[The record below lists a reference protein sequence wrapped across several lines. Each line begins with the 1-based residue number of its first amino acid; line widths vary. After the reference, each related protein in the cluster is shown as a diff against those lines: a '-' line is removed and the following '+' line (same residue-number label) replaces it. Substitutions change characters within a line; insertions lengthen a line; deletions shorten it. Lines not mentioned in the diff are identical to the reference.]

1 LGEVV
6 EAQRVQGSSQTLI
19 QSAVPSVR
27 VARVVPD
34 VTGVD
39 KIFDYLVPEALA
51 ETVRVGVR
59 VRVPLHGRNVAGW
72 VVEIGE
78 PSAGLEVKK
87 IKSVIKVL
95 GLGATAEIVDLAVW
109 ATKRWAGRMRSFIST
124 AAPETLINNVPSPRY
139 MPRAVQYASDTFD
152 KVRDFGG
159 GLITVAPLSNLAPFI
174 SAVACDGPT
183 IVVMPT
189 QHRVKLLAAALRANN
204 FSVAQWPQDWALAYG
219 GVDVVIGTRSA
230 VWAPVEKFSNMVVV
244 DEHDDLLQEERSPTW
259 HARDVAIE
267 RSSRVGARCILLSP
281 IASLSA
287 RKWAGDR
294 RVVDS
299 QGQWPEVL
307 IVDRNN
313 DEQWSRSLISS
324 ELIAELR
331 DKSRRAVCVL
341 NSKGRARLT
350 ACGSCRNILRCEK
363 CDAALNQTDKTT
375 LDCPRCGE
383 SRPVICQV
391 CGSSSCAV
399 LKPGV
404 ARLREELEA
413 AANRSVFEVTAATE
427 TVNER
432 CNVFVG
438 TEAVLHRVQNA
449 DTVVFLDIDSELLA
463 PRYRANEIVATL
475 VVHAARLVGR
485 STQSPRILLQTHT
498 PDNAFLIGLKI
509 GDLSQYFVSDEAR
522 RSLLKFPPFGSIA
535 QVSGKG
541 TKAFLDSLNESLEFS
556 AVVQTM
562 NKDTEN
568 GLIRAENWQQ
578 LSDVL
583 LSAKRPAKSRL
594 TFHVDP
600 PRV

>member
-1 LGEVV
+1 MGEVV

-124 AAPETLINNVPSPRY
+124 AAPERLINNVPSPRY

-350 ACGSCRNILRCEK
+350 ACGSCRSILRCEK

>member
-19 QSAVPSVR
+19 QTAVPSVR

-39 KIFDYLVPEALA
+39 KIFDYLVPDALV

-95 GLGATAEIVDLAVW
+95 GLGATVEIVNLAVW

-124 AAPETLINNVPSPRY
+124 AAPETLVKSVPSARY
-139 MPRAVQYASDTFD
+139 MPRAVQYASDAFE
-152 KVRDFGG
+152 KIRDFGG
-159 GLITVAPLSNLAPFI
+159 GLITVSPLTNLAPFI

-204 FSVAQWPQDWALAYG
+204 FSVAQWPQDWSLAYG

-230 VWAPVEKFSNMVVV
+230 VWAPVEKFANIVVV

-267 RSSRVGARCILLSP
+267 RASRVGARCVLLSP
-281 IASLSA
+281 IASLAA

-294 RVVDS
+294 QVVDT
-299 QGQWPEVL
+299 QGKWPEVL
-307 IVDRNN
+307 IVDRNK

-331 DKSRRAVCVL
+331 DKSRRVVCVL

-363 CDAALNQTDKTT
+363 CDAALNQSDKTM
-375 LDCPRCGE
+375 LACPRCGE

-427 TVNER
+427 SVNER

-438 TEAVLHRVQNA
+438 TEAVLHRVQSA

-485 STQSPRILLQTHT
+485 SNQNQRILLQTHT
-498 PDNAFLIGLKI
+498 PDNAFLVGLKI
-509 GDLSQYFVSDEAR
+509 GDLNQYFASDDAR
-522 RSLLKFPPFGSIA
+522 RSLLKFPPYGSIA

-541 TKAFLDSLNESLEFS
+541 TKAFLDSLNESLEYS

-578 LSDVL
+578 LTDVIV
-583 LSAKRPAKSRL
+583 SAQRPARSRL

>member
-1 LGEVV
+1 MGEVV

-124 AAPETLINNVPSPRY
+124 AAPERLINNVPSPRY

-294 RVVDS
+294 RVIDS

-350 ACGSCRNILRCEK
+350 ACGSCRSILRCEK

-438 TEAVLHRVQNA
+438 TEAVLHRVQNT

>member
-1 LGEVV
+1 M
-6 EAQRVQGSSQTLI
+6 
-19 QSAVPSVR
+19 PSVR

-39 KIFDYLVPEALA
+39 KIFDYLVPEALIDS
-51 ETVRVGVR
+51 VRIGVR

-87 IKSVIKVL
+87 IKSIIKVL
-95 GLGATAEIVDLAVW
+95 GLGVTAEIVDLAVW
-109 ATKRWAGRMRSFIST
+109 ATKRWMGRMRSFIST
-124 AAPETLINNVPSPRY
+124 AAPQTLINSVPSARY
-139 MPRAVQYASDTFD
+139 MPRAVQYASETFD
-152 KVRDFGG
+152 KIRDFGG

-230 VWAPVEKFSNMVVV
+230 VWAPVEKFSNIVVV

-294 RVVDS
+294 RVADS

-307 IVDRNN
+307 IVDRNS

-331 DKSRRAVCVL
+331 DKSRRVVCVL

-363 CDAALNQTDKTT
+363 CDAALNQTDKTK

-383 SRPVICQV
+383 SRPVICQI

-498 PDNAFLIGLKI
+498 PDNAFLVGLKI

-568 GLIRAENWQQ
+568 GLIRAESWQQ

-583 LSAKRPAKSRL
+583 MSAKRPAKSRL

>member
-1 LGEVV
+1 MGEVV

-19 QSAVPSVR
+19 QTAVPSVR

-72 VVEIGE
+72 VVEIGK
-78 PSAGLEVKK
+78 PSVGLDAKK

-95 GLGATAEIVDLAVW
+95 GLGATIEIVDLAVW

-124 AAPETLINNVPSPRY
+124 AAPETLVKSVPSARY
-139 MPRAVQYASDTFD
+139 MPRAVQYASDAFE
-152 KVRDFGG
+152 KIKDFGG
-159 GLITVAPLSNLAPFI
+159 GLITVAPLTNLAPFI

-230 VWAPVEKFSNMVVV
+230 VWAPVEKFANIVVV

-267 RSSRVGARCILLSP
+267 RASRVGARCVLLSP
-281 IASLSA
+281 IASLAA

-294 RVVDS
+294 RVTDT
-299 QGQWPEVL
+299 QGKWPEVL
-307 IVDRNN
+307 IVDRNK

-331 DKSRRAVCVL
+331 DKSRRVVCVL

-363 CDAALNQTDKTT
+363 CDAALNQSDKTM

-427 TVNER
+427 SVNER

-438 TEAVLHRVQNA
+438 TEAVLHRVQSA
-449 DTVVFLDIDSELLA
+449 DTVVFLDVDSELLA

-485 STQSPRILLQTHT
+485 SNQNQRILLQTHT
-498 PDNAFLIGLKI
+498 PDNAFLVGLKI
-509 GDLSQYFVSDEAR
+509 GDLNQYFASDDAR
-522 RSLLKFPPFGSIA
+522 RSLLKFPPYGSIA

-541 TKAFLDSLNESLEFS
+541 TKAFLDSLNESLEYS

-578 LSDVL
+578 LTDVL
-583 LSAKRPAKSRL
+583 SSAQRPAKSRL
-594 TFHVDP
+594 TFHIDP

>member
-1 LGEVV
+1 MGEVV

-19 QSAVPSVR
+19 QTAVPSVR

-39 KIFDYLVPEALA
+39 KIFDYLVPEALV

-78 PSAGLEVKK
+78 PSVGLDAKK

-95 GLGATAEIVDLAVW
+95 GLGATIEIVDLAVW

-124 AAPETLINNVPSPRY
+124 AAPETLVKSVPSARY
-139 MPRAVQYASDTFD
+139 MPRAVQYASDAFE
-152 KVRDFGG
+152 KIKDFGG
-159 GLITVAPLSNLAPFI
+159 GLITVAPLTNLAPFI

-230 VWAPVEKFSNMVVV
+230 VWAPVEKFANIVVV

-267 RSSRVGARCILLSP
+267 RASRVGARCVLLSP
-281 IASLSA
+281 IASLAA

-294 RVVDS
+294 RVTDT
-299 QGQWPEVL
+299 QGKWPEVL
-307 IVDRNN
+307 IVDRNK

-331 DKSRRAVCVL
+331 DKSRRVVCVL

-363 CDAALNQTDKTT
+363 CDAALNQSDKTI

-427 TVNER
+427 SVNER

-438 TEAVLHRVQNA
+438 TEAVLHRVQSA

-485 STQSPRILLQTHT
+485 SNQNQRILLQTHT
-498 PDNAFLIGLKI
+498 PDNAFLVGLKI
-509 GDLSQYFVSDEAR
+509 GDLNQYFASDDAR
-522 RSLLKFPPFGSIA
+522 RSLLKFPPYGSIA

-541 TKAFLDSLNESLEFS
+541 TKAFLDSLNESLEYS

-578 LSDVL
+578 LTDVL
-583 LSAKRPAKSRL
+583 SSAQRPAKSRL
-594 TFHVDP
+594 TFHIDP

>member
-331 DKSRRAVCVL
+331 DKSRRVVCVL

>member
-1 LGEVV
+1 MGEVV

-19 QSAVPSVR
+19 QTAVPSVR

-124 AAPETLINNVPSPRY
+124 AAPERLINNVPSPRY

-331 DKSRRAVCVL
+331 DKSRRVVCVL

>member
-1 LGEVV
+1 MGEVV

-19 QSAVPSVR
+19 QTAVPSVR

-219 GVDVVIGTRSA
+219 GVDVVSGTRSA
-230 VWAPVEKFSNMVVV
+230 VWAPVQKFSNMVVV

-331 DKSRRAVCVL
+331 DKSRRVVCVL

-350 ACGSCRNILRCEK
+350 ACGSCRSILRCEK

>member
-1 LGEVV
+1 MGEVV

-331 DKSRRAVCVL
+331 DKSRRVVCVL

-438 TEAVLHRVQNA
+438 TEAVLHRVQNT

>member
-1 LGEVV
+1 M
-6 EAQRVQGSSQTLI
+6 
-19 QSAVPSVR
+19 PSVR

-39 KIFDYLVPEALA
+39 KIFDYLVPEALV

-78 PSAGLEVKK
+78 PSAGLEIKK

-124 AAPETLINNVPSPRY
+124 ASPETLINSVPSARY

-152 KVRDFGG
+152 KIRDFGG

-230 VWAPVEKFSNMVVV
+230 VWAPVEKFSNIVVV

-267 RSSRVGARCILLSP
+267 RSSRAGARCILLSP
-281 IASLSA
+281 IASLAA

-307 IVDRNN
+307 IVDRNL

-331 DKSRRAVCVL
+331 DKSRRVVCVL

-363 CDAALNQTDKTT
+363 CDAALNQTDKTR

-413 AANRSVFEVTAATE
+413 AANRSVFEVTASTE

-498 PDNAFLIGLKI
+498 PDNAFLVGLKI

-541 TKAFLDSLNESLEFS
+541 TKAFLDSLNESLEYS
-556 AVVQTM
+556 AAVQTM

-568 GLIRAENWQQ
+568 GLIRAESWQQ

-583 LSAKRPAKSRL
+583 MSAKRPAKSRL

>member
-1 LGEVV
+1 MGEVV

-19 QSAVPSVR
+19 QTAVPSVR

-485 STQSPRILLQTHT
+485 STQSPRSLLQTHT

>member
-1 LGEVV
+1 MGEVV

-19 QSAVPSVR
+19 QTAVPSVR

-39 KIFDYLVPEALA
+39 KIFDYLVPEALV

-78 PSAGLEVKK
+78 PSVGLDAKK
-87 IKSVIKVL
+87 IKSVTKVL
-95 GLGATAEIVDLAVW
+95 GLGATIEIVDLAVW

-124 AAPETLINNVPSPRY
+124 AAPETLVKSVPSARY
-139 MPRAVQYASDTFD
+139 MPRAVQYASDAFE
-152 KVRDFGG
+152 KIKDFGG
-159 GLITVAPLSNLAPFI
+159 GLITVAPLTNLAPFI

-219 GVDVVIGTRSA
+219 GVDVVIGTRSS
-230 VWAPVEKFSNMVVV
+230 VWAPVEKFANIVVV

-267 RSSRVGARCILLSP
+267 RASRVGARCVLLSP
-281 IASLSA
+281 IASLAA

-294 RVVDS
+294 RVTDT
-299 QGQWPEVL
+299 QGKWPEVL
-307 IVDRNN
+307 IVDRNK

-331 DKSRRAVCVL
+331 DKSRRVVCVL

-363 CDAALNQTDKTT
+363 CDAALNQSDKTM

-427 TVNER
+427 SVNER

-438 TEAVLHRVQNA
+438 TEAVLHRVQSA

-485 STQSPRILLQTHT
+485 SNQNQRILLQTHT
-498 PDNAFLIGLKI
+498 PDNAFLVGLKI
-509 GDLSQYFVSDEAR
+509 GDLNQYFASDDAR
-522 RSLLKFPPFGSIA
+522 RSLLKFPPYGSIA

-541 TKAFLDSLNESLEFS
+541 TKAFLDSLNESLEYS

-578 LSDVL
+578 LTDVL
-583 LSAKRPAKSRL
+583 SSAQRPAKSRL
-594 TFHVDP
+594 TFHIDP

>member
-1 LGEVV
+1 MGEVV

-124 AAPETLINNVPSPRY
+124 AAPERLINNVPSPRY

-350 ACGSCRNILRCEK
+350 ACGSCRSILRCEK

-438 TEAVLHRVQNA
+438 TEAVLHRVQNT

>member
-1 LGEVV
+1 MGEVV
-6 EAQRVQGSSQTLI
+6 EAQRFQGSSQTLI
-19 QSAVPSVR
+19 QTAVPSVR

-39 KIFDYLVPEALA
+39 KIFDYLVPEALV

-78 PSAGLEVKK
+78 PSVGLDAKK

-95 GLGATAEIVDLAVW
+95 GLGATIEIVDLAVW

-124 AAPETLINNVPSPRY
+124 AAPETLVKSVPSARY
-139 MPRAVQYASDTFD
+139 MPRAVQYASDAFE
-152 KVRDFGG
+152 KIKDFGG
-159 GLITVAPLSNLAPFI
+159 GLITVAPLTNLAPFI

-219 GVDVVIGTRSA
+219 GVDVVIGTRSS
-230 VWAPVEKFSNMVVV
+230 VWAPVEKFANIVVV

-267 RSSRVGARCILLSP
+267 RASRVGARCVLLSP
-281 IASLSA
+281 IASLAA

-294 RVVDS
+294 RVTDT
-299 QGQWPEVL
+299 QGKWPEVL
-307 IVDRNN
+307 IVDRNK

-331 DKSRRAVCVL
+331 DKSRRVVCVL

-363 CDAALNQTDKTT
+363 CDAALNQSDKTM

-427 TVNER
+427 SVNER

-438 TEAVLHRVQNA
+438 TEAVLHRVQSA

-485 STQSPRILLQTHT
+485 SNQNQRILLQTHT
-498 PDNAFLIGLKI
+498 PDNAFLVGLKI
-509 GDLSQYFVSDEAR
+509 GDLNQYFASDDAR
-522 RSLLKFPPFGSIA
+522 RSLLKFPPYGSIA

-541 TKAFLDSLNESLEFS
+541 TKAFLDSLNESLEYS

-578 LSDVL
+578 LTDVL
-583 LSAKRPAKSRL
+583 SSAQRPAKSRL
-594 TFHVDP
+594 TFHIDP

>member
-1 LGEVV
+1 MGEVV

-331 DKSRRAVCVL
+331 DKSRRVVCVL

-363 CDAALNQTDKTT
+363 CDAALNQTEKTT

>member
-1 LGEVV
+1 MGEVV

-363 CDAALNQTDKTT
+363 CDAALNQTEKTT

>member
-1 LGEVV
+1 MGEVV

-124 AAPETLINNVPSPRY
+124 AAPETLINNVPSARY

-230 VWAPVEKFSNMVVV
+230 VWAPVEKFSNIVVV

-331 DKSRRAVCVL
+331 DKSRRVVCVL

-485 STQSPRILLQTHT
+485 STQNPRILLQTHT

-578 LSDVL
+578 WSDVL

>member
-1 LGEVV
+1 MGEVV

-19 QSAVPSVR
+19 QTAVPSVR

-219 GVDVVIGTRSA
+219 GADVVIGTRSA
-230 VWAPVEKFSNMVVV
+230 VWAPVEKFSNIVVV

-331 DKSRRAVCVL
+331 DKSRRVVCVL

>member
-1 LGEVV
+1 MGEVV

-19 QSAVPSVR
+19 QTAVPSVR

-350 ACGSCRNILRCEK
+350 ACGSCRSILRCEK

-509 GDLSQYFVSDEAR
+509 GDLTQYFVSDEAR

>member
-1 LGEVV
+1 M
-6 EAQRVQGSSQTLI
+6 
-19 QSAVPSVR
+19 PSVR

-294 RVVDS
+294 RVIDS

>member
-1 LGEVV
+1 M
-6 EAQRVQGSSQTLI
+6 
-19 QSAVPSVR
+19 PSVR

>member
-1 LGEVV
+1 MGEVV

-294 RVVDS
+294 RVIDS

>member
-1 LGEVV
+1 MGEVV

-331 DKSRRAVCVL
+331 DKSRRVVCVL

-350 ACGSCRNILRCEK
+350 ACGSCRSILRCEK

-432 CNVFVG
+432 CNVFVS

>member
-1 LGEVV
+1 M
-6 EAQRVQGSSQTLI
+6 
-19 QSAVPSVR
+19 PSVR

-124 AAPETLINNVPSPRY
+124 AAPERLINNVPSPRY

-331 DKSRRAVCVL
+331 DKSRRVVCVL

>member
-1 LGEVV
+1 MGEVV

-294 RVVDS
+294 RVIDS

-331 DKSRRAVCVL
+331 DKSRRVVCVL

>member
-1 LGEVV
+1 MGEVV
-6 EAQRVQGSSQTLI
+6 EAQRVQGSSQTLS
-19 QSAVPSVR
+19 QTAVPSVR

-39 KIFDYLVPEALA
+39 KIFDYLVPDALV

-95 GLGATAEIVDLAVW
+95 GLGATVEIVNLAVW

-124 AAPETLINNVPSPRY
+124 AAPETLVKSVPSARY
-139 MPRAVQYASDTFD
+139 MPRAVQYASDAFE
-152 KVRDFGG
+152 KIRDFGG
-159 GLITVAPLSNLAPFI
+159 GLITVSPLTNLAPFI

-204 FSVAQWPQDWALAYG
+204 FSVAQWPQDWSLAYG

-230 VWAPVEKFSNMVVV
+230 VWAPVEKFANIVVV

-267 RSSRVGARCILLSP
+267 RASRVGARCVLLSP
-281 IASLSA
+281 IASLAA

-294 RVVDS
+294 QVVDT
-299 QGQWPEVL
+299 QGKWPEVL
-307 IVDRNN
+307 IVDRNK

-331 DKSRRAVCVL
+331 DKSRRVVCVL

-363 CDAALNQTDKTT
+363 CDAALNQSDKTM
-375 LDCPRCGE
+375 LACPRCGE

-427 TVNER
+427 SVNER

-438 TEAVLHRVQNA
+438 TEAVLHRVQSA

-485 STQSPRILLQTHT
+485 SNQNQRILLQTHT
-498 PDNAFLIGLKI
+498 PDNAFLVGLKV
-509 GDLSQYFVSDEAR
+509 GDLNQYFASDDAR
-522 RSLLKFPPFGSIA
+522 RSLLKFPPYGSIA

-541 TKAFLDSLNESLEFS
+541 TKAFLDSLNESLEYS

-578 LSDVL
+578 LTDVIV
-583 LSAKRPAKSRL
+583 SAQRPARSRL

>member
-1 LGEVV
+1 MGEVV

-19 QSAVPSVR
+19 QTAVPSVR

-72 VVEIGE
+72 VVEIGK
-78 PSAGLEVKK
+78 PSVGLDAKK

-95 GLGATAEIVDLAVW
+95 GLGATIEIVDLAVW

-124 AAPETLINNVPSPRY
+124 AAPETLVKSVPSARY
-139 MPRAVQYASDTFD
+139 MPRAVQYASDAFE
-152 KVRDFGG
+152 KIKDFGG
-159 GLITVAPLSNLAPFI
+159 GLITVAPLTNLAPFI

-219 GVDVVIGTRSA
+219 GVDVVIGTRSS
-230 VWAPVEKFSNMVVV
+230 VWAPVEKFANIVVV

-267 RSSRVGARCILLSP
+267 RASRVGARCVLLSP
-281 IASLSA
+281 IASLAA

-294 RVVDS
+294 RVTDT
-299 QGQWPEVL
+299 QGKWPEVL
-307 IVDRNN
+307 IVDRNK

-331 DKSRRAVCVL
+331 DKSRRVVCVL

-363 CDAALNQTDKTT
+363 CDAALNQSDKTM

-427 TVNER
+427 SVNER

-438 TEAVLHRVQNA
+438 TEAVLHRVQSA

-485 STQSPRILLQTHT
+485 SNQNQRILLQTHT
-498 PDNAFLIGLKI
+498 PGNAFLVGLKI
-509 GDLSQYFVSDEAR
+509 GDLNQYFASDDAR
-522 RSLLKFPPFGSIA
+522 RSLLKFPPYGSIA

-541 TKAFLDSLNESLEFS
+541 TKAFLDSLNESLEYS

-578 LSDVL
+578 LTDVL
-583 LSAKRPAKSRL
+583 SSAQRPAKSRL
-594 TFHVDP
+594 TFHIDP

>member
-1 LGEVV
+1 
-6 EAQRVQGSSQTLI
+6 
-19 QSAVPSVR
+19 
-27 VARVVPD
+27 
-34 VTGVD
+34 
-39 KIFDYLVPEALA
+39 
-51 ETVRVGVR
+51 
-59 VRVPLHGRNVAGW
+59 
-72 VVEIGE
+72 
-78 PSAGLEVKK
+78 
-87 IKSVIKVL
+87 
-95 GLGATAEIVDLAVW
+95 
-109 ATKRWAGRMRSFIST
+109 M
-124 AAPETLINNVPSPRY
+124 
-139 MPRAVQYASDTFD
+139 
-152 KVRDFGG
+152 
-159 GLITVAPLSNLAPFI
+159 APFI

-219 GVDVVIGTRSA
+219 GVDVVIGTRSS
-230 VWAPVEKFSNMVVV
+230 VWAPVEKFANIVVV

-267 RSSRVGARCILLSP
+267 RASRVGARCVLLSP
-281 IASLSA
+281 IASLAA

-294 RVVDS
+294 RVADT
-299 QGQWPEVL
+299 QGNWPEVV
-307 IVDRNN
+307 IVDRNK

-331 DKSRRAVCVL
+331 DKSRRVVCVL

-363 CDAALNQTDKTT
+363 CDAALNQSDKTM

-427 TVNER
+427 SVNER

-438 TEAVLHRVQNA
+438 TEAVLHRVQSA

-485 STQSPRILLQTHT
+485 SNQNQRILLQTHT
-498 PDNAFLIGLKI
+498 PDNAFLVGLKI
-509 GDLSQYFVSDEAR
+509 GDLNQYFASDDAR
-522 RSLLKFPPFGSIA
+522 RSLLKFPPYGSIA

-541 TKAFLDSLNESLEFS
+541 TKAFLDSLNESLEYS

-578 LSDVL
+578 LTDVL
-583 LSAKRPAKSRL
+583 SSAQRPAKSRL
-594 TFHVDP
+594 TFHIDP

>member
-1 LGEVV
+1 MGEVV

-124 AAPETLINNVPSPRY
+124 AAPERLINNVPSPRY

-509 GDLSQYFVSDEAR
+509 GDLTQYFVSDEAR

>member
-1 LGEVV
+1 MGEVV

-294 RVVDS
+294 RVIDS

-331 DKSRRAVCVL
+331 DKSRRVVCVL

-350 ACGSCRNILRCEK
+350 ACGSCRSILRCEK

>member
-1 LGEVV
+1 MGEVV

-19 QSAVPSVR
+19 QTAVPSVR

-139 MPRAVQYASDTFD
+139 MPRAVHYASDTFD

-331 DKSRRAVCVL
+331 DKSRRVVCVL

-485 STQSPRILLQTHT
+485 STQNPRILLQTHT

>member
-1 LGEVV
+1 MGEVV

-19 QSAVPSVR
+19 QTAVPSVR

-78 PSAGLEVKK
+78 PSVGLDAKK

-95 GLGATAEIVDLAVW
+95 GLGATIEIVDLAVW

-124 AAPETLINNVPSPRY
+124 AAPETLVKSVPSARY
-139 MPRAVQYASDTFD
+139 MPRAVQYASDAFE
-152 KVRDFGG
+152 KIKDFGG
-159 GLITVAPLSNLAPFI
+159 GLITVAPLTNLAPFI
-174 SAVACDGPT
+174 SAVACDGST
-183 IVVMPT
+183 IVVVPT

-230 VWAPVEKFSNMVVV
+230 VWAPVEKFANIVVV

-267 RSSRVGARCILLSP
+267 RASRVGARCVLLSP
-281 IASLSA
+281 IASLAA

-294 RVVDS
+294 RVTDT
-299 QGQWPEVL
+299 QGKWPEVL
-307 IVDRNN
+307 IVDRNK

-331 DKSRRAVCVL
+331 DKSRRVVCVL

-363 CDAALNQTDKTT
+363 CDAALNQSDKTM

-427 TVNER
+427 SVNER

-438 TEAVLHRVQNA
+438 TEAVLHRVQSA

-485 STQSPRILLQTHT
+485 SNQNQRILLQTHT
-498 PDNAFLIGLKI
+498 PDNAFLVGLKI
-509 GDLSQYFVSDEAR
+509 GDLNQYFASDDAR
-522 RSLLKFPPFGSIA
+522 RSLLKFPPYGSIA

-541 TKAFLDSLNESLEFS
+541 TKAFLDSLNESLEYS

-578 LSDVL
+578 LTDVL
-583 LSAKRPAKSRL
+583 SSAQRPAKSRL
-594 TFHVDP
+594 TFHIDP

>member
-1 LGEVV
+1 MGEVV

-350 ACGSCRNILRCEK
+350 ACGSCRSILRCEK

-438 TEAVLHRVQNA
+438 TEAVLHRVQNT